1 MATPK
6 EFVEFWLENSVHPDE
21 QFGVR
26 RGRSA
31 LQQLADNLIRAAE
44 DQGFSKQQI
53 EAELGGDIYAYI
65 RSSIDQQNDAED
77 ERLEKTSRSE

>member
-1 MATPK
+1 MTTPK
-6 EFVEFWLENSVHPDE
+6 EFIEFWLENSVHPDE

-26 RGRSA
+26 RGRPA

-44 DQGFSKQQI
+44 DQGFSKQQV

-65 RSSIDQQNDAED
+65 RSSIDQQNDAEH

>member
-21 QFGVR
+21 QFGLR
-26 RGRSA
+26 RGRPPV
-31 LQQLADNLIRAAE
+31 QQLADNLIRAAE

-53 EAELGGDIYAYI
+53 EAELGGDIFAYI
-65 RSSIDQQNDAED
+65 RFSIDQQNDAEH
-77 ERLEKTSRSE
+77 ERLEKA

>member
-21 QFGVR
+21 RFGVR
-26 RGRSA
+26 RCRPA

-65 RSSIDQQNDAED
+65 RSSIDQQNDAEH